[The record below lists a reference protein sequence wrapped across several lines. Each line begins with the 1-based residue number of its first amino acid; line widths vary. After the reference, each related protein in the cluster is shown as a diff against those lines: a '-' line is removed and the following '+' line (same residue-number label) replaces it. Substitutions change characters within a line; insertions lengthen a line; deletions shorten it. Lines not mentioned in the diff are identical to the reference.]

1 MKNIVNTIV
10 KELLST
16 HECNIY
22 SNSDAAK
29 FALSPSIW
37 SPLVTPLSG
46 LIFMFIEM
54 YYPTQQMYDIK
65 TLPPSP
71 PPLSSSSSP
80 YVKYD
85 KILGQEIGRS
95 LSESTADYS
104 KDNNFNAA
112 VAAAAVWQSE
122 TRYCTYCRLN
132 HGCSFNFQLMCHI
145 PRRLLY
151 LYKEL
156 P

>member
-1 MKNIVNTIV
+1 MATVFLTCRGK
-10 KELLST
+10 
-16 HECNIY
+16 
-22 SNSDAAK
+22 
-29 FALSPSIW
+29 
-37 SPLVTPLSG
+37 
-46 LIFMFIEM
+46 
-54 YYPTQQMYDIK
+54 YDIK

-71 PPLSSSSSP
+71 PLSSSPSPSPCHSPSLSPSP

-122 TRYCTYCRLN
+122 TRY
-132 HGCSFNFQLMCHI
+132 
-145 PRRLLY
+145 LL
-151 LYKEL
+151 
-156 P
+156 

>member
-1 MKNIVNTIV
+1 
-10 KELLST
+10 
-16 HECNIY
+16 
-22 SNSDAAK
+22 
-29 FALSPSIW
+29 
-37 SPLVTPLSG
+37 
-46 LIFMFIEM
+46 M

-71 PPLSSSSSP
+71 PPPPPLSSSPCPSPSTSP

-85 KILGQEIGRS
+85 KKLGQEIGRS

-132 HGCSFNFQLMCHI
+132 HGCSFNI
-145 PRRLLY
+145 PRRLLS

-156 P
+156 K